1 MLSALRHRD
10 FRIYW
15 TGSAVSFLGT
25 WLQNTAQSWLVRGL
39 SPSPLALGL
48 VGFCSS
54 VPMFVFSLFGGVLA
68 DRMDK
73 KRALMATQAALGV
86 FAGLLAWLT
95 LSGLVRLPHVFAI
108 ALASGTAAALD
119 APLRHSLV
127 YHLAGKDDL
136 PAAIA
141 LNSAAFNSA
150 RIVGPALAGLV
161 VAQWGEG
168 VCFVLNSL
176 SFCAV
181 LGALALVSADSR
193 PGAAPSSSVWADLV
207 GGLDYIRRN
216 PAISGLI
223 GIIAVPSLLVFP
235 YGALMPILA
244 KDILGTGVKG
254 FGGLLSAAGVGAL
267 AGAGLL
273 TWLSRRFGR
282 GRVMM
287 AALALQGGALVLLAW
302 SRVYPLS
309 VAALVAAGFGMVTFV
324 SSVHALLQT
333 LASETMRGRVIG
345 AYVFTFLGLGPLGSL
360 AVGALAEVW
369 GVPVMIC
376 LSGLVALIVSAGY
389 GLGRPDIRML

>member
-10 FRIYW
+10 YRIYW

-25 WLQNTAQSWLVRGL
+25 WLQNTAQSWLVRSL

-54 VPMFVFSLFGGVLA
+54 LPMFVLSLFGGVMA

-95 LSGLVRLPHVFAI
+95 LSGIVRLPHIFAI

-119 APLRHSLV
+119 APLRHSFV
-127 YHLAGKDDL
+127 YHLVQKDDL

-168 VCFVLNSL
+168 VCFVLNSV

-181 LGALALVSADSR
+181 LLALAFVSADSR
-193 PGAAPSSSVWADLV
+193 PGAAPSSSVWSDLL
-207 GGLDYIRRN
+207 GGLDYIRSHRT
-216 PAISGLI
+216 ISGLI
-223 GIIAVPSLLVFP
+223 AIIAVPSVLVFP

-267 AGAGLL
+267 AGAALL
-273 TWLSRRFGR
+273 TILSRRFGR
-282 GRVMM
+282 GRVMI
-287 AALALQGGALVLLAW
+287 AALALQGAALVFLAW
-302 SRVYPLS
+302 CRVYPLS
-309 VAALVAAGFGMVTFV
+309 LAALVAVGFGMVSFV
-324 SSVHALLQT
+324 SSVNALLQT
-333 LASETMRGRVIG
+333 LASERMRGRVMG

-369 GVPVMIC
+369 GVPVMIT
-376 LSGLVALIVSAGY
+376 LSGLVALGVSAGVAF
-389 GLGRPDIRML
+389 GRPDIRLL